1 MAALDYMV
9 KHIVSFKESLKLPPC
24 GSHLKAPTFPLV
36 VHRVDISEVR
46 DILIQK
52 WKRGPITG
60 LGA

>member
-36 VHRVDISEVR
+36 VHRVE
-46 DILIQK
+46 
-52 WKRGPITG
+52 
-60 LGA
+60 